1 MKTNEAPEK
10 IYISN
15 FDIETLPKNEQ
26 LSERWHEVST
36 QDTDIEYTRTDAFIE
51 KACEWIKTNMD
62 DYIYVEYDTV
72 TGMPTNEA
80 HIASNKVVED
90 FKKCMEE

>member
-1 MKTNEAPEK
+1 MNKVMKTNEAPEK

-15 FDIETLPKNEQ
+15 FDIEVLPRNEQ

-51 KACEWIKTNMD
+51 KAKKWFEEHFGNRLKWEITTYEFEDIQSM
-62 DYIYVEYDTV
+62 I
-72 TGMPTNEA
+72 
-80 HIASNKVVED
+80 ED
-90 FKKCMEE
+90 FRKYMEGE

>member
-1 MKTNEAPEK
+1 MKANEAPEK

-15 FDIETLPKNEQ
+15 FNIEALPKNEQ

-51 KACEWIKTNMD
+51 KACNAYCKVCKMPNCRCGECKFI
-62 DYIYVEYDTV
+62 DY
-72 TGMPTNEA
+72 
-80 HIASNKVVED
+80 
-90 FKKCMEE
+90 FKSYMKGE